1 MALEYILL
9 IFASVV
15 ITVWWFR
22 YRAAHKT
29 GREPDTADAST
40 LSVQELARL
49 QIDFE
54 RHLADDCDLPDS
66 IRGRDAYI
74 YWNLMRKWFDRLIA
88 ANRFDD
94 EYAKKLQR
102 DWRDYI
108 ELLPRAKTAR
118 FLAMETDDKAKASAY
133 DQEAELASRSF
144 ELIQNAFAA
153 AIGAEA
159 IEALRDV
166 RSREYDAFDRTGR
179 RPMAP
184 MGHHYFPAS
193 IRPYIEECRPKHF
206 DLRSG
211 ET

>member
-9 IFASVV
+9 IFASVAV
-15 ITVWWFR
+15 TVWWFR
-22 YRAAHKT
+22 FRSTPKAVSD
-29 GREPDTADAST
+29 PDTADASP
-40 LSVQELARL
+40 LSVRELARV
-49 QIDFE
+49 QTDFE
-54 RHLADDCDLPDS
+54 RRLAADCDLPDS

-88 ANRFDD
+88 ANRYDD

-118 FLAMETDDKAKASAY
+118 FLALETDDKAKASAY
-133 DQEAELASRSF
+133 DQEAELASRSV
-144 ELIQNAFAA
+144 EIIQNAFAA

-159 IEALRDV
+159 IEELRDV
-166 RSREYDAFDRTGR
+166 RSRDANAFDRSGT

-184 MGHHYFPAS
+184 MGHLYFPIS
-193 IRPYIEECRPKHF
+193 IRPYIEECRPIRS
-206 DLRSG
+206 DLPSG